1 MLPHSGKEHFWITSQ
16 SGLYLGTCHQL
27 RLYRTARVETNT
39 REIQRLLLAVRKS
52 TAALS
57 QRENKSLLWQH
68 APLGASE
75 SNDIFK
81 NAILGGGRNITIQLC
96 LNILRL
102 SLRPLHQFF
111 FSLQQWNKIDKV
123 NFFTLKFNLSLVFL
137 SKENAFCCSQPSP
150 AIYHFIW

>member
-1 MLPHSGKEHFWITSQ
+1 M
-16 SGLYLGTCHQL
+16 
-27 RLYRTARVETNT
+27 ETNT
-39 REIQRLLLAVRKS
+39 HKIQRLLLAVRKS
-52 TAALS
+52 MPALS
-57 QRENKSLLWQH
+57 QRENTSLLWEH

-81 NAILGGGRNITIQLC
+81 NATLGGGRNITIQLC

-137 SKENAFCCSQPSP
+137 SKENCILLQSALSSNLPLYLVKYKKILLSWRSLLFHGITS
-150 AIYHFIW
+150 

>member
-1 MLPHSGKEHFWITSQ
+1 MNHTPIWAVFRYLSSAEALSYCTCGDQHTRNSETAPGSQKEHGW
-16 SGLYLGTCHQL
+16 
-27 RLYRTARVETNT
+27 
-39 REIQRLLLAVRKS
+39 
-52 TAALS
+52 S
-57 QRENKSLLWQH
+57 QRENTSLLWEH

-111 FSLQQWNKIDKV
+111 FSLQQWNRIDKV